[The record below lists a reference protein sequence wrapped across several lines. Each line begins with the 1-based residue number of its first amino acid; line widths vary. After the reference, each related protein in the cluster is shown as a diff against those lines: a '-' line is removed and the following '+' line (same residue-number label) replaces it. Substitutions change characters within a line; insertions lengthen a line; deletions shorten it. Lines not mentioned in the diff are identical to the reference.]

1 MSETTRAFV
10 AIAIPP
16 PLGQELARLQTLLAP
31 EVPGCRWA
39 ESSPFHTTLVFLGDV
54 RNSDRDQLCESINAA
69 AGLFEPFELCLEGL
83 GAFPS
88 VARPRVI
95 WAGVVAP
102 NLKPLID
109 LREAVV
115 IAVSEKGYP
124 PDDLRF
130 HPHVTLGRIK
140 PGRHGHCDLT
150 RLVESYRGW
159 SAGPF
164 PVEEVTTF
172 ASTLGPGGPIYT
184 PIGRAKFKSKKSE

>member
-1 MSETTRAFV
+1 
-10 AIAIPP
+10 
-16 PLGQELARLQTLLAP
+16 LGRELAALQTLLAP
-31 EVPGCRWA
+31 EVPGCRWP
-39 ESSPFHTTLVFLGDV
+39 ENLPFHTTLVFLGDV
-54 RNSDRDQLCESINAA
+54 RNSDRDQLCEAINAA
-69 AGLFEPFELCLEGL
+69 AGLFEPFELGLEGL

-95 WAGVVAP
+95 WAGIVAP
-102 NLKPLID
+102 NMKPLID

-115 IAVSEKGYP
+115 NAVSEMGYP

-159 SAGPF
+159 SAGSF

-184 PIGRAKFKSKKSE
+184 PIGRAQLESKKPE

>member
-1 MSETTRAFV
+1 
-10 AIAIPP
+10 
-16 PLGQELARLQTLLAP
+16 
-31 EVPGCRWA
+31 
-39 ESSPFHTTLVFLGDV
+39 VFLGDV

-69 AGLFEPFELCLEGL
+69 AALFEPFELRLEGL

-88 VARPRVI
+88 VSRPSVI

-102 NLKPLID
+102 NVKLLMD

-115 IAVSEKGYP
+115 IAVSDAGYP

-140 PGRHGHCDLT
+140 PGRHGHGDLT

-159 SAGPF
+159 SAGSF
-164 PVEEVTTF
+164 PAEEVTTF

-184 PIGRAKFKSKKSE
+184 PIGRAKIQSKKSE